1 MAILSLKNAGLP
13 ENLFLL
19 DNSISYIY
27 PQLQIL
33 RVSQLEGIKGDT
45 VYLITVHQRNYAGG
59 GIFLQ
64 RRICDIGLPL

>member
-13 ENLFLL
+13 ENLFFL

-27 PQLQIL
+27 PELQIL
-33 RVSQLEGIKGDT
+33 RMPQLEGIKGDT
-45 VYLITVHQRNYAGG
+45 VYLITVHRRNYAEG

-64 RRICDIGLPL
+64 RRICDIGFPL